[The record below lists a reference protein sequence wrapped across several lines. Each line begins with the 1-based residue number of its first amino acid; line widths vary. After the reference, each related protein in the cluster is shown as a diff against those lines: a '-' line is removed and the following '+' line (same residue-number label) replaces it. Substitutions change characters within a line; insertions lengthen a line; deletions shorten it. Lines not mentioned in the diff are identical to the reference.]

1 MTWFPKFVL
10 AASLAAARTAAPTT
24 PPPTGID
31 EILGTWAGE
40 IEHDGLTAPIAFQFE
55 RKGDDVRTIVI
66 VPAFHGRAGL
76 GPAKRVG
83 TRIEAGGLVLDYDAA
98 AQTLT
103 STLPLWSRLIS
114 LSIFPLR
121 VRSSST
127 IAS

>member
-1 MTWFPKFVL
+1 MALIPSFVL
-10 AASLAAARTAAPTT
+10 AALLAAAAGSQSPS
-24 PPPTGID
+24 GID

-83 TRIEAGGLVLDYDAA
+83 TRIEAGGLVLDYDAT

-103 STLPLWSRLIS
+103 STLPKEMSPRQNG
-114 LSIFPLR
+114 R
-121 VRSSST
+121 
-127 IAS
+127 